1 MKKEIIELKINDFK
15 YELLLVDN
23 NDERL
28 EVGDDDYRSGVTDF
42 REKKIYIA
50 NNLNNDSYKYT
61 LKHELTH
68 AIIDS
73 YGLLQVEWNDEIVAD
88 FMAIYSS
95 KLKELLDYLESKG
108 E

>member
-1 MKKEIIELKINDFK
+1 MKLKINNFE
-15 YELLLVDN
+15 YELLFVDN
-23 NDERL
+23 NDECL
-28 EVGDDDYRSGVTDF
+28 NVGDNDYRSGITDF

-50 NNLNNDSYKYT
+50 NNLKKDSYNYT

-73 YGLLQVEWNDEIVAD
+73 YGFLQVEWNDEIVAD
-88 FMAIYSS
+88 FMAIYS
-95 KLKELLDYLESKG
+95 KKINELLGILDKEK